1 MNDAYKQ
8 IRNYS
13 KRLESYI
20 DLERNKKSEKR
31 NTRGLLARQNPVATK
46 QELGEPDF
54 NKRIANY
61 ISTIR
66 QRRMGLKDVLGP
78 GRIPHS

>member
-8 IRNYS
+8 ISNFS

-20 DLERNKKSEKR
+20 DIKRNKKTEKR
-31 NTRGLLARQNPVATK
+31 NTRGLLSRQNPVTTK

-66 QRRMGLKDVLGP
+66 QRRMGLKDV
-78 GRIPHS
+78 

>member
-8 IRNYS
+8 IRNFS

-20 DLERNKKSEKR
+20 DIEKNKATEKR
-31 NTRGLLARQNPVATK
+31 NTRGLLSRQNPVTTK
-46 QELGEPDF
+46 QEMGEPDF

-66 QRRMGLKDVLGP
+66 QRRMGLKDV
-78 GRIPHS
+78 

>member
-1 MNDAYKQ
+1 MNDAQKQ

-66 QRRMGLKDVLGP
+66 QRRMGLKDV
-78 GRIPHS
+78 

>member
-8 IRNYS
+8 ISNFS

-20 DLERNKKSEKR
+20 DIEKNKKTEKR
-31 NTRGLLARQNPVATK
+31 NTRGLLSRQNPVTTK

-66 QRRMGLKDVLGP
+66 QRRMGLKDV
-78 GRIPHS
+78 

>member
-8 IRNYS
+8 ISNFS

-20 DLERNKKSEKR
+20 DIEKNKKTEKR
-31 NTRGLLARQNPVATK
+31 NTKGLLSRQNPVTTK

-66 QRRMGLKDVLGP
+66 QRRMGLKDV
-78 GRIPHS
+78 

>member
-8 IRNYS
+8 IRNFN

-20 DLERNKKSEKR
+20 DIAKNKKTEKR
-31 NTRGLLARQNPVATK
+31 NTKGLLARQNPVTTK
-46 QELGEPDF
+46 QEIGEPDF

-66 QRRMGLKDVLGP
+66 QRRMGLKDV
-78 GRIPHS
+78 

>member
-8 IRNYS
+8 ISNFS

-20 DLERNKKSEKR
+20 DIERNKKTEKR
-31 NTRGLLARQNPVATK
+31 NTRGLLSRQNPVTTK

-66 QRRMGLKDVLGP
+66 QRRMGLKDV
-78 GRIPHS
+78 

>member
-66 QRRMGLKDVLGP
+66 QRRMGLKDV
-78 GRIPHS
+78 

>member
-8 IRNYS
+8 ISNFS

-20 DLERNKKSEKR
+20 DIEKNKKTEKR
-31 NTRGLLARQNPVATK
+31 NTKGLLSRQNPVATK

-66 QRRMGLKDVLGP
+66 QRRMGLKDV
-78 GRIPHS
+78 

>member
-8 IRNYS
+8 IRNFS

-20 DLERNKKSEKR
+20 DIEKNKATEKR
-31 NTRGLLARQNPVATK
+31 NTKGLLARQNPVATK
-46 QELGEPDF
+46 QEMGEPDF

-66 QRRMGLKDVLGP
+66 QRRMGLKDV
-78 GRIPHS
+78 

>member
-8 IRNYS
+8 ISNFS

-20 DLERNKKSEKR
+20 DIEKNKKTEKR
-31 NTRGLLARQNPVATK
+31 NTKGLLSRQNPVTTK
-46 QELGEPDF
+46 QEMGEPDF

-66 QRRMGLKDVLGP
+66 QRRMGLKDV
-78 GRIPHS
+78 

>member
-66 QRRMGLKDVLGP
+66 QRRIGLKDV
-78 GRIPHS
+78 